1 MPLAFCG
8 CRPEALPRLHQ
19 FGGFFELRLRDG
31 AFANHHFTQAVEAV
45 AAGSE
50 HQLAAV
56 EEKLAL
62 HGAQHQLQLPGPPG
76 RINLIQQH
84 KQFVV
89 CFHFAGIERQRSP
102 RKPVRLVAGSRLFF
116 QPDLPR
122 LRRRGIAGPPI
133 FYDFDGESLFPR
145 FYSGYRKR
153 WPAKLA
159 GALCH
164 KGFFASGRLTRNP
177 RSQP

>member
-1 MPLAFCG
+1 MPFAFCG

-76 RINLIQQH
+76 RIDFVQQD

-89 CFHFAGIERQRSP
+89 GLYFAGIERQCAPS
-102 RKPVRLVAGSRLFF
+102 KPVRLAAGSRLLLSL
-116 QPDLPR
+116 DCLR
-122 LRRRGIAGPPI
+122 LR
-133 FYDFDGESLFPR
+133 
-145 FYSGYRKR
+145 
-153 WPAKLA
+153 
-159 GALCH
+159 
-164 KGFFASGRLTRNP
+164 
-177 RSQP
+177 